1 MNSVYLLVVAL
12 CVFALAYRYYSAF
25 IAAKVLMLSDL
36 NETPAYRC
44 NDGREFIP
52 MNKWVL
58 FGHHFAAIAGAG
70 PLVGPVLAAQ
80 WGWGPGFMWLL
91 LGSVFAGGVHDF
103 ITLFASVRHNGQ
115 GLAIIARREVGPVT
129 GVTTSLAILFIII
142 IAMAGL
148 AIVVVNAMF
157 QNPWGTFTL
166 SMTVPVAIV
175 IGLWMFKISPGAIR
189 SGSIAGFLMVLGCV
203 ATGAWLMPGGI
214 WSGLAPFFT
223 LTKNQLAVAL
233 PAYGFCA
240 AVLPVWLLLAPRDY
254 LSSYMKIGTIGLLAF
269 GILVVMPSIQFPF
282 ATRFVSGGGPI
293 IPGPLWPY
301 VFITIACGAIS
312 GFHSL
317 ISSGTTPKMLQKE
330 SQATMIGYGSMLVEG
345 FVGIMALI
353 SAVVL
358 APGDYFIINTPVA
371 VWAKVAPFFP
381 TVEIQQLSTLVQMDV
396 AHRPGGAVSLAVGMA
411 HIFSSIGGMKH
422 MMAYWYQFAIMFEA
436 LFILTTIDA
445 GTRVGRYILQD
456 VVGTYFW
463 PKFKETSW
471 IPGSLMASFV
481 VTFSWGYLLYSG
493 DVATIWPLFGVAN
506 QLLACVALA
515 LSVTVVLKIAKPE
528 NRFIYGLVPGVPLA
542 FLTVTVMAAGIMNIG
557 MFWKLN
563 TTLGNINAIVSG
575 FLIILVAITVIDC
588 AVGWRKICANPEIEG
603 MNTEI
608 HHVCV
613 YGETDKMPDVTP

>member
-1 MNSVYLLVVAL
+1 MNSVYLLIVSACGFV
-12 CVFALAYRYYSAF
+12 LAYRYYSAF
-25 IAAKVLMLSDL
+25 IAAKVLMLNDL

-44 NDGREFIP
+44 NDGREFMP

-80 WGWGPGFMWLL
+80 WGWGPGFMWLM
-91 LGSVFAGGVHDF
+91 LGSVFAGAVHDF
-103 ITLFASVRHNGQ
+103 IVLFASVRHNGQ
-115 GLAIIARREVGPVT
+115 GLAIIARREVGKVT
-129 GVTTSLAILFIII
+129 GVTTSLAILFIIV

-148 AIVVVNAMF
+148 GIVVVNALY

-166 SMTVPVAIV
+166 AMTIPVAIV

-189 SGSIAGFLMVLGCV
+189 SGSIVGFLLVLGCV
-203 ATGAWLMPGGI
+203 ATGQWLTPGGA
-214 WSGLAPFFT
+214 WSGLAPIFT
-223 LTKNQLAVAL
+223 LSKQQLAVAL
-233 PAYGFCA
+233 PVYGFAA

-269 GILVVMPSIQFPF
+269 GILVVMPSVNFPM
-282 ATRFVSGGGPI
+282 VSRYAAGGGPI
-293 IPGPLWPY
+293 IPGPIWPY
-301 VFITIACGAIS
+301 LFITIACGAIS
-312 GFHSL
+312 GFHAL

-330 SQATMIGYGSMLVEG
+330 SEARMVAYGSMLVEG

-358 APGDYFIINTPVA
+358 NPGDYFIINTPAA

-381 TVEIQQLSTLVQMDV
+381 TVEIKQLADLVQMDV
-396 AHRPGGAVSLAVGMA
+396 RHRPGGAVSLAVGMA
-411 HIFSSIGGMKH
+411 HIFASIGGMKH

-471 IPGSLMASFV
+471 IPGSLLASFI

-493 DVATIWPLFGVAN
+493 DVATIWPLFGAAN
-506 QLLACVALA
+506 QLLAVVALA

-528 NRFIYGLVPGVPLA
+528 NRFTYALVPGAPLA
-542 FLTVTVMAAGIMNIG
+542 FLTVTVVSAATMNIS
-557 MFWKLN
+557 MFFKLG
-563 TTLGNINAIVSG
+563 TTLGKINGVVSII
-575 FLIILVAITVIDC
+575 LLILVAVTVLDC
-588 AVGWRKICANPEIEG
+588 IRVWRNICANPKVEG

-608 HHVCV
+608 QNFCV
-613 YGETDKMPDVTP
+613 YGETEKSPDVTP